1 MQGRPLIRATVS
13 AMTTVG
19 LWSAFGVTGR
29 APAKDSVAT
38 PLAPWDLMGSRS
50 GPTPRDRA
58 VPYSIDTQ
66 TTSSREPTSVPPAL
80 RVTSSTATTESG
92 ATAVPPT
99 GDGLGSGPRDAGA
112 DEATAREGV
121 G

>member
-66 TTSSREPTSVPPAL
+66 TTSSR
-80 RVTSSTATTESG
+80 
-92 ATAVPPT
+92 
-99 GDGLGSGPRDAGA
+99 
-112 DEATAREGV
+112 
-121 G
+121 